1 MEELFKKGQEM
12 AEDPAM
18 QERLKNAAQEHFG
31 KGSSH
36 DADRNDGDAGERSH
50 ERHEASDDD
59 LQDSG
64 NGSERMHGTD

>member
-1 MEELFKKGQEM
+1 MEELFKKGREM

-36 DADRNDGDAGERSH
+36 DADRNDGDAVERSH
-50 ERHEASDDD
+50 ERRDAIDDD
-59 LQDSG
+59 LQGSW